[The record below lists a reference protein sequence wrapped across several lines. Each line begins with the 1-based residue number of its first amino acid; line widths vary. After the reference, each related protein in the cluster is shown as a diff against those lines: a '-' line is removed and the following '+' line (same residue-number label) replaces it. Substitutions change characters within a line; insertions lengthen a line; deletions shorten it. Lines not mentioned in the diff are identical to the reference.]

1 MVNPLGIFTH
11 IAEFGHEQYTKNIHR
26 SISSKK
32 NYTSYE
38 VISVYLHFLQLKLQ
52 LNRLITW

>member
-1 MVNPLGIFTH
+1 MVNPLGIFTNV
-11 IAEFGHEQYTKNIHR
+11 AEFGHEQYTKNIHR

-52 LNRLITW
+52 LNRLIT